1 MNQNSWK
8 AISVPNPLQVV
19 GMKVLER
26 PLEKLDDV
34 RKKKLI
40 ELIGIESSAPAAGA
54 PG

>member
-8 AISVPNPLQVV
+8 GISVPNPLQVV